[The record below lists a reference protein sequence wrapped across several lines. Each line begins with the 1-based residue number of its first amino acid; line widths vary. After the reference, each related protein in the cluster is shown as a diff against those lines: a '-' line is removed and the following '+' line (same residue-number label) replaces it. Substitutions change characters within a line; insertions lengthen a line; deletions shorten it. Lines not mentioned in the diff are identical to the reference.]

1 MSLDNIEAGFTEDQ
15 LRSIMDV
22 FTTEGWKLIQR
33 DMSLYRKQ
41 MDTTSYI
48 DSPQDLYTL
57 KGELK
62 KLDWFINLKEWYQ
75 AAEAYETNI

>member
-1 MSLDNIEAGFTEDQ
+1 MSLDNIEAGFTEEQ
-15 LRSIMDV
+15 LNAIMDV
-22 FTTEGWKLIQR
+22 FTTEGWRLIQH
-33 DMSLYRKQ
+33 DMNLYRKQ
-41 MDTTSYI
+41 MDTTTYI

-75 AAEAYETNI
+75 AAEAYETDI

>member
-15 LRSIMDV
+15 LNAIMDV
-22 FTTEGWKLIQR
+22 FTTEGWRLIQH
-33 DMSLYRKQ
+33 DMRLYRKQ
-41 MDTTSYI
+41 MDTVAYI
-48 DSPQDLYTL
+48 DSSEDLHTL

-75 AAEAYETNI
+75 AAEAYEKDI